1 MKKNKVV
8 NDNKFNKKRKDSKKK
23 INSIKS
29 RVKRNK
35 RKYTVYKFK
44 YGVWSLIIVS
54 IILVV
59 LILLLFLQY
68 SISLKDNKDNEIVN
82 NNINNEMNNNINH
95 NIILDD
101 IEFKYIELEHNID
114 KFKHSIDLSK
124 EIYSDGSEFVILV
137 DVEDTFSEYLACNLS
152 GFLKAPILFFNSEGI
167 DSETINEIKRLNSN
181 SIYAIGNEISD
192 DIENVIRDTFDI
204 QVNFVDG
211 KDKYELSNNVMNET
225 LLYNTDSVAVV
236 MDEEYLSVSSD
247 IFGKLNIPILY
258 VNQENYN
265 DYLNNYF
272 NNNKGIKKIYISGD
286 VVSSNLIHKLKI
298 FDKNIDLIQG
308 TNVEEY
314 NANLIKKFNIYYK
327 NIIFINDLENIS
339 IATLDALKNDS
350 VLFYYKDDL
359 SSVYLETIDY
369 LSLEN
374 IYYFDN
380 ADYFKIRNALYSIK
394 KDKIIKNDLSYY
406 DMLFSNSKAVFYV
419 PHQDDETLFYA
430 QTITAAIEK
439 LGEDNVY
446 VVLVTDGNAS
456 QTQLSKKIQDSIKTY
471 NKVHSLDLNF
481 YQARDEEYVNALKE
495 LGVKNIQF
503 IEDYGFNR
511 FPDAGFKKT
520 DKNYNKYMKSLKEFM
535 IYMDDKFE
543 SDVSHFAYTYFDVH
557 TDHLALGETLRTLY
571 FDDSFTLDKFDD
583 VYLIIKSTEMLN
595 KNTHVLP
602 NRMSKN
608 PYRKIKIPD
617 KYLIHL
623 EYSKDF
629 DKIKKAF
636 NRYGYYSSK
645 NPCVFDE
652 NTLGIGCTSVGY
664 LFDNIYQRLDVNAKE
679 PLVTPIQIPYR

>member
-181 SIYAIGNEISD
+181 SIYVIGNEISD

-258 VNQENYN
+258 VNQECRSKI
-265 DYLNNYF
+265 LNQSIRF
-272 NNNKGIKKIYISGD
+272 
-286 VVSSNLIHKLKI
+286 HI
-298 FDKNIDLIQG
+298 F
-308 TNVEEY
+308 
-314 NANLIKKFNIYYK
+314 
-327 NIIFINDLENIS
+327 
-339 IATLDALKNDS
+339 
-350 VLFYYKDDL
+350 
-359 SSVYLETIDY
+359 
-369 LSLEN
+369 
-374 IYYFDN
+374 
-380 ADYFKIRNALYSIK
+380 
-394 KDKIIKNDLSYY
+394 
-406 DMLFSNSKAVFYV
+406 
-419 PHQDDETLFYA
+419 
-430 QTITAAIEK
+430 
-439 LGEDNVY
+439 
-446 VVLVTDGNAS
+446 
-456 QTQLSKKIQDSIKTY
+456 
-471 NKVHSLDLNF
+471 
-481 YQARDEEYVNALKE
+481 
-495 LGVKNIQF
+495 
-503 IEDYGFNR
+503 
-511 FPDAGFKKT
+511 
-520 DKNYNKYMKSLKEFM
+520 
-535 IYMDDKFE
+535 
-543 SDVSHFAYTYFDVH
+543 
-557 TDHLALGETLRTLY
+557 
-571 FDDSFTLDKFDD
+571 
-583 VYLIIKSTEMLN
+583 
-595 KNTHVLP
+595 
-602 NRMSKN
+602 
-608 PYRKIKIPD
+608 
-617 KYLIHL
+617 
-623 EYSKDF
+623 
-629 DKIKKAF
+629 
-636 NRYGYYSSK
+636 
-645 NPCVFDE
+645 
-652 NTLGIGCTSVGY
+652 
-664 LFDNIYQRLDVNAKE
+664 
-679 PLVTPIQIPYR
+679 

>member
-8 NDNKFNKKRKDSKKK
+8 NDNKFNKKRKDNKKK

-68 SISLKDNKDNEIVN
+68 SISLKDNNDNIDNEVIN
-82 NNINNEMNNNINH
+82 NNIISNINQ
-95 NIILDD
+95 NITLDD
-101 IEFKYIELEHNID
+101 IKLQYVKLEHNID
-114 KFKHSIDLSK
+114 KYKHSIDLSK

-137 DVEDTFSEYLACNLS
+137 DVEDAFSEYLACNLS
-152 GFLKAPILFFNSEGI
+152 GFLKAPVLFFNSVGI
-167 DSETINEIKRLNSN
+167 DNETIDEVKRLNPN
-181 SIYAIGNEISD
+181 NIYVIGGEVSD
-192 DIENVIRDTFDI
+192 DIKYKLMNTFNMQI
-204 QVNFVDG
+204 TFIDG

-314 NANLIKKFNIYYK
+314 NENLIKKFNIYYK

-520 DKNYNKYMKSLKEFM
+520 DKNYNQYMKSLKEFM

-602 NRMSKN
+602 NRMSKK